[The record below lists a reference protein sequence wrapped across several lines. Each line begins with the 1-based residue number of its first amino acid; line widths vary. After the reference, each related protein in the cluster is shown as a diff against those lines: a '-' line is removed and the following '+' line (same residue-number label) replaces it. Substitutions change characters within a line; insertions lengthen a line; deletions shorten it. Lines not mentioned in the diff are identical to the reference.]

1 MEQGVQCGSGLEQG
15 SGKKIEAD
23 GFEIH
28 FEKGL
33 GKTSVDW
40 PLNISSL

>member
-1 MEQGVQCGSGLEQG
+1 MMVAWNRVEA
-15 SGKKIEAD
+15 KKIEAE